1 MPGTVPRDRKQC
13 APDEKPK
20 HEELF
25 RIYLFVVAIMIIL
38 ALVVPSP
45 VQLERAKLDRL
56 SGQAPATFVANVF
69 VCVGVDGRVTD
80 TGCLKARTNV
90 QEAVGV
96 DGKGHIEGV
105 RRYLTTTANSL

>member
-25 RIYLFVVAIMIIL
+25 RIYLFVVAIMVIL

-45 VQLERAKLDRL
+45 VQVERPKLDRL

-80 TGCLKARTNV
+80 TSCLKARTDV
-90 QEAVGV
+90 QEPVGM
-96 DGKGHIEGV
+96 DREGYIEGV
-105 RRYLTTTANSL
+105 GRYLTTSANSL